1 MSNVLRF
8 QVVEEAF
15 KKKAVEVPTPSER
28 PSEYFGKYV
37 FTREKMYKYL
47 SVDVYNK
54 LVDVIDNGARLDR
67 SIADA
72 VAKGMKQWAQE
83 MGATHYTHWFQ
94 PLTEGTAEKHDAFV
108 EHDGKGGMVENFSG
122 KLLVQQEPDA
132 SSFPNGG
139 IRNTF
144 EARGYSAWDPTSP
157 VFIIDDTL
165 CIPTIFISYTG
176 EALDYKA
183 PLLRSLHAVSKAAKE
198 VCQLFYD
205 DVRKVQVNLGW
216 EQEYFLV
223 DEGLYSA
230 RPDLVLTGRTLM
242 GHESAKNQQM
252 DDHYFGTIPDR
263 VQAFMKDLEIHA
275 LELAIPCKTRHNEV
289 APNQFE
295 LAPIFEECNLAVDHN
310 MLLMSLMKRVA
321 RNHGFRVLLHEK
333 PFDGIN
339 GSGKHN
345 NWSLTAERTSR
356 GHSREEN
363 SVLLHAPGKTPEEN
377 LRFVTFIV
385 ETLMAVYR
393 HNGLLKASIMS
404 ATNAHRLGGNEAP
417 PSIISSF
424 LGKQLTELLDHLE
437 NLELKTESSEDL
449 ELRTESLEFPT
460 GLQTGSRL
468 SADSSADS
476 SAVANSKLYT
486 LNSTLTPNSQLSTLN
501 SKLIEEIDIP
511 QIPDLIID
519 NTDRNRTSP
528 FAFTGNR
535 FEFRAPGSSANC
547 ASAMI
552 ALNSA
557 MAEALE
563 SFNKRV
569 TTRIEKGDNKLSAI
583 LDVLREDIKTCKPI
597 RFDGNGYSEEW
608 VAEAARRGLDVEKSC
623 PKIIEHYLDESSI
636 RMFESTKVMNRKEL
650 EARNEVKWETYVKT
664 VQIEARVMGDLS
676 MNHIIPVATHYQS
689 QLIKNVQGMKD
700 VFPLEEAQR
709 LSARNMK
716 LIQEIAERTERI
728 EQYVD
733 ELTEARRIAN
743 RIEDIHQRAIAYHDT
758 VCPKMEAIRHEID
771 LLEMIVED
779 GLWSL
784 PKYRELLFIR

>member
-1 MSNVLRF
+1 MSNQLRF

-15 KKKAVEVPTPSER
+15 KKKAVEVAAPAER
-28 PSEYFGKYV
+28 PSQYFGKYV

-47 SVDVYNK
+47 PADVYSK
-54 LVDVIDNGARLDR
+54 LIDVIDNGARLDR

-72 VAKGMKQWAQE
+72 VAEGMKKWAME

-108 EHDGKGGMVENFSG
+108 EHDGKGGMVEKFSG

-165 CIPTIFISYTG
+165 CIPTIFIAYTG

-183 PLLRSLHAVSKAAKE
+183 PLLRSLHAIDKAATE
-198 VCQLFYD
+198 VCKFFYD
-205 DVRKVQVNLGW
+205 DVKKVQVNLGW

-230 RPDLVLTGRTLM
+230 RPDLVMTGRTLM

-263 VQAFMKDLEIHA
+263 VQAFMKDLEIQA

-345 NWSLTAERTSR
+345 NWSLTSDN
-356 GHSREEN
+356 G
-363 SVLLHAPGKTPEEN
+363 VLLHAPGKTPEEN

-385 ETLMAVYR
+385 ETLMAVYK
-393 HNGLLKASIMS
+393 HNGLLKASIVS

-417 PSIISSF
+417 PAIISSF
-424 LGKQLTELLDHLE
+424 LGKQLTELLDHI
-437 NLELKTESSEDL
+437 ELSDKDDL
-449 ELRTESLEFPT
+449 FNIK
-460 GLQTGSRL
+460 GKQGM
-468 SADSSADS
+468 
-476 SAVANSKLYT
+476 
-486 LNSTLTPNSQLSTLN
+486 
-501 SKLIEEIDIP
+501 EIDIP

-557 MAEALE
+557 VAEALQNFKARVDKRIAKGE
-563 SFNKRV
+563 S
-569 TTRIEKGDNKLSAI
+569 KLSAI
-583 LDVLREDIKTCKPI
+583 VDVLREDIKKSKPI
-597 RFDGNGYSEEW
+597 RFDGNGYSDEW
-608 VAEAARRGLDVEKSC
+608 VAEAAKRGLDVEKSC
-623 PKIIEHYLDESSI
+623 PKIIEHYLDADSVK
-636 RMFESTKVMNRKEL
+636 MFEATKVMNRKEL

-676 MNHIIPVATHYQS
+676 MNHIIPVSTHYQS

-700 VFPLEEAQR
+700 VFDKAEAER

-716 LIQEIAERTERI
+716 LIKEIAERTERI
-728 EQYVD
+728 ERLVD

-743 RIEDIHQRAIAYHDT
+743 RIYNIHERAMSYHDT
-758 VCPKMEAIRHEID
+758 VCPKMDAIRYEID
-771 LLEMIVED
+771 HLEMIVED

>member
-1 MSNVLRF
+1 MSNQLRF

-15 KKKAVEVPTPSER
+15 KKKALEVPTPAER

-37 FTREKMYKYL
+37 FNRQKMFKYL
-47 SVDVYNK
+47 PAEVYRKMIDVME
-54 LVDVIDNGARLDR
+54 NGASLDR

-72 VAKGMKQWAQE
+72 VAEGMKRWAQE

-108 EHDGKGGMVENFSG
+108 EHDGKGGMMENFDG

-165 CIPTIFISYTG
+165 CIPTIFIAYTG

-183 PLLRSLHAVSKAAKE
+183 PLLRSIRAVTKAAE
-198 VCQLFYD
+198 DVCGYFYD
-205 DVRKVQVNLGW
+205 NVKKVQVNLGW

-230 RPDLVLTGRTLM
+230 RPDLLMTGRTLM

-263 VQAFMKDLEIHA
+263 VQAFMKDLEIQA

-295 LAPIFEECNLAVDHN
+295 LAPIYEECNLAVDHN

-345 NWSLTAERTSR
+345 NWSLTASQGEGST
-356 GHSREEN
+356 
-363 SVLLHAPGKTPEEN
+363 LLHAPGKTPEEN

-385 ETLMAVYR
+385 ETLMAVFR
-393 HNGLLKASIMS
+393 HNGLLKASIVS

-417 PSIISSF
+417 PAIISSF
-424 LGKQLTELLDHLE
+424 LGKQLTELLDHI
-437 NLELKTESSEDL
+437 ELSDKEDL
-449 ELRTESLEFPT
+449 FNLK
-460 GLQTGSRL
+460 GKQGM
-468 SADSSADS
+468 
-476 SAVANSKLYT
+476 
-486 LNSTLTPNSQLSTLN
+486 
-501 SKLIEEIDIP
+501 EIDIP

-557 MAEALE
+557 MAEALQN
-563 SFNKRV
+563 FKQRV
-569 TTRIEKGDNKLSAI
+569 DAKIDKGDSKVSAI
-583 LDVLREDIKTCKPI
+583 LDVLRDDIKTCKPI
-597 RFDGNGYSEEW
+597 RFDGNGYSEAW
-608 VAEAARRGLDVEKSC
+608 VKEAASRGLDVEKSC
-623 PKIIEHYLDESSI
+623 PKIIEHYLDDTSVQ
-636 RMFESTKVMNRKEL
+636 MFEATKVMNRKEL

-676 MNHIIPVATHYQS
+676 MNHIIPVSTHYQS
-689 QLIKNVQGMKD
+689 QLIKNVQGMKA
-700 VFPLEEAQR
+700 VFPEEQANR

-728 EQYVD
+728 EQFVE
-733 ELTEARRIAN
+733 ELTDARRVAN
-743 RIEDIHQRAIAYHDT
+743 RIQSIHERAIAYHDT
-758 VCPKMEAIRHEID
+758 VCPKMDAIRSEID
-771 LLEMIVED
+771 HLEMIVED

>member
-1 MSNVLRF
+1 MSNQLRF

-15 KKKAVEVPTPSER
+15 KKKAVEVNVPAER

-47 SVDVYNK
+47 PIDVYNK
-54 LVDVIDNGARLDR
+54 LIDVIDNGARLDR

-72 VAKGMKQWAQE
+72 VADGMKKWAQE
-83 MGATHYTHWFQ
+83 MGVTHYTHWFQ

-165 CIPTIFISYTG
+165 CIPTIFIAYTG

-183 PLLRSLHAVSKAAKE
+183 PLLRSLHAVNKAATD
-198 VCQLFYD
+198 VCQYFYN
-205 DVRKVQVNLGW
+205 DVAKVQVNLGW

-230 RPDLVLTGRTLM
+230 RPDLMLTGRTLM

-263 VQAFMKDLEIHA
+263 VQAFMKDLEIQA

-310 MLLMSLMKRVA
+310 MLLMSLMKKVA
-321 RNHGFRVLLHEK
+321 RKHGFRVLLHEK

-345 NWSLTAERTSR
+345 NWSLSTDS
-356 GHSREEN
+356 G
-363 SVLLHAPGKTPEEN
+363 VLLHAPGKTPEEN

-385 ETLMAVYR
+385 ETLMGVYK
-393 HNGLLKASIMS
+393 HNGLLKASIVS

-417 PSIISSF
+417 PAIISSF
-424 LGKQLTELLDHLE
+424 LGKQLTELLDHI
-437 NLELKTESSEDL
+437 ELSDKDDL
-449 ELRTESLEFPT
+449 FTIK
-460 GLQTGSRL
+460 GKQGM
-468 SADSSADS
+468 
-476 SAVANSKLYT
+476 
-486 LNSTLTPNSQLSTLN
+486 
-501 SKLIEEIDIP
+501 EIDIP

-557 MAEALE
+557 VAEALQNFKQRVDKRIAKGE
-563 SFNKRV
+563 S
-569 TTRIEKGDNKLSAI
+569 KLSAI
-583 LDVLREDIKTCKPI
+583 VDILREDIKTCKPI
-597 RFDGNGYSEEW
+597 RFDGNGYSDEW
-608 VAEAARRGLDVEKSC
+608 VAEAAKRGLDVEKST
-623 PKIIEHYLDESSI
+623 PKIIEHYLDKESVK
-636 RMFESTKVMNRKEL
+636 MFESVKVMNRKEL

-664 VQIEARVMGDLS
+664 VQIEARVMGDMS
-676 MNHIIPVATHYQS
+676 MNHIIPVSTHYQS

-700 VFPLEEAQR
+700 VFAKAEAER

-716 LIQEIAERTERI
+716 LIKEIAERTERI
-728 EQYVD
+728 EQLVED
-733 ELTEARRIAN
+733 LTEARRVAN
-743 RIEDIHQRAIAYHDT
+743 RIYNIHERALKYYDT
-758 VCPKMEAIRHEID
+758 VCPTMDAIRYEID
-771 LLEMIVED
+771 HLEMIVED

>member
-1 MSNVLRF
+1 MSNQLRF

-15 KKKAVEVPTPSER
+15 KKKAIEVKAPSAR

-47 SVDVYNK
+47 PIDVYNK
-54 LVDVIDNGARLDR
+54 LIDVIDNGARLDR

-72 VAKGMKQWAQE
+72 VAEGMKKWAQE

-108 EHDGKGGMVENFSG
+108 EHDGKGGMVETFSG

-165 CIPTIFISYTG
+165 CIPTIFIAYTG

-183 PLLRSLHAVSKAAKE
+183 PLLRSLHALDKAATD
-198 VCQLFYD
+198 VCQYFYD
-205 DVRKVQVNLGW
+205 DVKKVQVNLGW

-230 RPDLVLTGRTLM
+230 RPDLMLTGRTLM

-263 VQAFMKDLEIHA
+263 VQAFMKDLEIQA

-345 NWSLTAERTSR
+345 NWSLTADN
-356 GHSREEN
+356 G
-363 SVLLHAPGKTPEEN
+363 VLLHAPGKSPEEN

-385 ETLMAVYR
+385 ETLMAVYK
-393 HNGLLKASIMS
+393 HNGLLKASIVS

-417 PSIISSF
+417 PAIISSF
-424 LGKQLTELLDHLE
+424 LGKQLTELLDHI
-437 NLELKTESSEDL
+437 ELSDKDDL
-449 ELRTESLEFPT
+449 FNIK
-460 GLQTGSRL
+460 GKQGM
-468 SADSSADS
+468 
-476 SAVANSKLYT
+476 
-486 LNSTLTPNSQLSTLN
+486 
-501 SKLIEEIDIP
+501 EIDIP

-557 MAEALE
+557 VTEALQNFKHRVDKRIAKGE
-563 SFNKRV
+563 S
-569 TTRIEKGDNKLSAI
+569 KLSAI
-583 LDVLREDIKTCKPI
+583 IDILREDIKTSKPI
-597 RFDGNGYSEEW
+597 RFDGNGYSDEW
-608 VAEAARRGLDVEKSC
+608 VAEAAKRGLDVEKST
-623 PKIIEHYLDESSI
+623 PKIIEHYLDKASVK
-636 RMFESTKVMNRKEL
+636 MFESTKVMNRKEL

-676 MNHIIPVATHYQS
+676 MNHIIPVSTHYQS

-700 VFPLEEAQR
+700 VFAKAEAER

-716 LIQEIAERTERI
+716 LIKEIAERTERI
-728 EQYVD
+728 EQLVD
-733 ELTEARRIAN
+733 DLTEARRVAN
-743 RIEDIHQRAIAYHDT
+743 RIYNIHERAISYHET
-758 VCPKMEAIRHEID
+758 VCPKMDAIRYEID
-771 LLEMIVED
+771 HLEMIVED